1 MLARDRRSE
10 RAYVPLTAEERDRF
24 IDAASRA
31 KMPLAAWMR
40 WLAETAARRSK

>member
-10 RAYVPLTAEERDRF
+10 RAYVPLTIDERDRF

-31 KMPLAAWMR
+31 KMPLAVWLR
-40 WLAETAARRSK
+40 WLAEAETRRTR